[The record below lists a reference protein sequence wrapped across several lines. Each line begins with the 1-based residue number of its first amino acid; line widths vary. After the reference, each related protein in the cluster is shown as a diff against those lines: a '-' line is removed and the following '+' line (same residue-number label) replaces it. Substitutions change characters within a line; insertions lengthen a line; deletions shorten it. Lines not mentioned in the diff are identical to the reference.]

1 MTAVFKLH
9 YFPFSSYK
17 WILIE
22 HITAV
27 EIVTLN
33 KVYMIHP
40 LRDLMSSRQKLMK

>member
-9 YFPFSSYK
+9 YFLFSFYQ
-17 WILIE
+17 WILTE

-33 KVYMIHP
+33 KVDMIHI
-40 LRDLMSSRQKLMK
+40 LRDFMGSRQKLMK